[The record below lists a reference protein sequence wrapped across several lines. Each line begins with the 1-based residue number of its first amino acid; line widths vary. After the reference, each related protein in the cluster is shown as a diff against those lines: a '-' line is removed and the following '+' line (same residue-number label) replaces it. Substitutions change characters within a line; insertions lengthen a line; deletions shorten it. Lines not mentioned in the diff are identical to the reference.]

1 MMRRR
6 ITRNLLCFGVKRR
19 TCQPILAILT
29 LTGMVA
35 FALAQPGSVAGAGT
49 PSEEWHLE
57 SNGGNVVLYSR
68 ARSGSSIKEFKGVG
82 DLDASTRVVHGVL
95 DDVEAYTTFMPY
107 TTECRILRRE
117 DAFSILTYQR
127 LSPKICSDRDYTLRI
142 NQTSRPGGAGLIYM
156 DKWGLAN
163 ELGPAEKPHVLR
175 VKVSEGSWLLEPTAP
190 DKTRAT
196 YCIYTDSGG
205 SLPAF
210 LANSASAIGIRKV
223 FAAVRKQMKLPKY
236 SAN

>member
-1 MMRRR
+1 
-6 ITRNLLCFGVKRR
+6 VKRR
-19 TCQPILAILT
+19 AIRLILAILT
-29 LTGMVA
+29 LGGTAALNPARLVA
-35 FALAQPGSVAGAGT
+35 AETQDPAQG
-49 PSEEWHLE
+49 WNLE
-57 SNGGNVVLYSR
+57 SKSSNVLLYSR
-68 ARSGSSIKEFKGVG
+68 VRPGSSIKEFKAVG

-95 DDVEAYTTFMPY
+95 NDVEAYPTFMPF

-117 DAFSILTYQR
+117 DASNFVTYQR

-142 NQTSRPGGAGLIYM
+142 NQTSRPGGTGLIYM

-223 FAAVRKQMKLPKY
+223 FAAVRQQVKLPKY